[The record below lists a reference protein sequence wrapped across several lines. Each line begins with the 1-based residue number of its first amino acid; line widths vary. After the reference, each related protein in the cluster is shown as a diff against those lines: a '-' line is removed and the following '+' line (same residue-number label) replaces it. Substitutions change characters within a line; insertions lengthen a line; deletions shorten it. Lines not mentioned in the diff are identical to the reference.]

1 MNKHTD
7 MNDKTLYAL
16 VVIGLVI
23 VGLDVFYWRP

>member
-1 MNKHTD
+1 
-7 MNDKTLYAL
+7 MNDKTFNAMLYTL